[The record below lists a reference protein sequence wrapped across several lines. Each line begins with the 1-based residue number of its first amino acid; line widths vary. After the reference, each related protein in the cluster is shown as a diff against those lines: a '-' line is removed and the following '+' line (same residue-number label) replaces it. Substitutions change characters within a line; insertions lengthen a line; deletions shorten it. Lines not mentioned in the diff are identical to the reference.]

1 MTDSKMAEFL
11 AEHPKLMGVLFTTFV
26 LLTQAG
32 TVAAGNNVSISG
44 P

>member
-1 MTDSKMAEFL
+1 MTESKMAAFL

-32 TVAAGNNVSISG
+32 GVAATNTGVAG

>member
-11 AEHPKLMGVLFTTFV
+11 AEHPKLMGVLFATFV

-32 TVAAGNNVSISG
+32 SAVAGNSAVAG

>member
-11 AEHPKLMGVLFTTFV
+11 AEHPKLMGVLFTAFV

-32 TVAAGNNVSISG
+32 SVAATNSG
-44 P
+44 IAGP